1 MTDQSG
7 AFPWVLMGDVVD
19 FVFRGISYS
28 KSVLTTDSDATPMVN
43 LANIGKGGG
52 FRDDGFKYYSGPS
65 KKNVTLIP
73 GDLVIANTD
82 LSSAKD
88 VLGAPVVIPSSVA
101 GREVVFT
108 HHITKLIPDE
118 TKILK
123 LYLKYFLESPIA
135 RQFMKAHGSGTTV
148 MNLQT
153 RALPKMEVPLPSLE
167 DQRRIVEQLDVQLY
181 KLEKS
186 RESLVKLKLLL
197 KSLSRSLLHHN
208 VSGHGDLYSLS
219 ELCTLITDGSH
230 FSPKT
235 VERGF
240 PYITVRDLQDS
251 GIDFENCKYIN
262 EDSFLELERSGCS
275 PKPGDVLFSK
285 DGTVGKVALVSS
297 TEPFVVLSSL
307 AILRP
312 NSSLITPEFLKLSLR
327 SPEVLEQALG
337 MKSGTA
343 IRRVVLRTLK
353 TLEIAVPSLDEQRS
367 IVKFVDGELSRLGS
381 LDNQIEELIDQHEN
395 LRRSLLH
402 AAFAGQLTKEN

>member
-1 MTDQSG
+1 MTEQPSEWRFKKLEEI
-7 AFPWVLMGDVVD
+7 ADVV
-19 FVFRGISYS
+19 RGVTYS
-28 KSVLTTDSDATPMVN
+28 AKDVVTSGTSDSIMLLRAT
-43 LANIGKGGG
+43 NIQDGKL
-52 FRDDGFKYYSGPS
+52 DDLDPVYIPRALV
-65 KKNVTLIP
+65 KNHQFLIP
-73 GDLVIANTD
+73 GDIIMASSSGSIQIVGKNALVRENLDATFGAFCTVIRAR
-82 LSSAKD
+82 D
-88 VLGAPVVIPSSVA
+88 VNPTFL
-101 GREVVFT
+101 F
-108 HHITKLIPDE
+108 
-118 TKILK
+118 
-123 LYLKYFLESPIA
+123 YFLQSPVLRQQWSDLA
-135 RQFMKAHGSGTTV
+135 RGSNINNLKTTD
-148 MNLQT
+148 T
-153 RALPKMEVPLPSLE
+153 ASTIVPVPPIE
-167 DQRRIVEQLDVQLY
+167 EQKQIVEQLDVQLY

-186 RESLVKLKLLL
+186 RESLLKLKLLL

-353 TLEIAVPSLDEQRS
+353 TLEIAVPSLDKQRS
-367 IVKFVDGELSRLGS
+367 IVKFVDAELSKLGS
-381 LDNQIEELIDQHEN
+381 LDNQIEELIAQHEN